1 MSSYTVP
8 MILNWLRDNTTFV
21 HRGSQAPDFNGGI
34 RFLERSSLPL
44 EAHYLYLGE
53 PEGVRQAVQAG
64 RAAAPGVVI
73 LASGSGRPASE
84 VCTLPGT
91 LTLIE
96 TDLPLLTLYNFIQ
109 EHDRRFRQWDDS
121 LRQVIYTNAGLQA
134 MVERAQS
141 LLKGSILLVNTGFQH
156 IASVYDP
163 EVKDPAAEELRELGY
178 QTAETIH
185 AIRRQTP
192 VRQDGRRFTEY
203 ISQESGN
210 YTMVHLIRYQDNLV
224 ARLCVVLNGPRH
236 NPCFSDLTAI
246 LADYVREYMFSHQGA
261 DYGNNSAFAVLCAD
275 LIERRLTDPLE
286 LEKRLKQIKLAVQRY
301 YHVMLISFQ
310 ERNDGSNTLPW
321 NYIINQLEYIFPF
334 SNITIYQGDILLLV
348 RKTKRG
354 SRPTFHQEE
363 LMNILERYDGRA
375 SISNTSEF
383 LISMPPVYYQAKA
396 AMRLGLTMDPDR
408 RIYFYEDYSVY
419 QVVELA
425 AESARQGLG
434 SRNPVHLC
442 NNELVGLVLYD
453 KKNGTNLTDVLY
465 IYLRSERNTT
475 EAAKALFV
483 HRNTMLYKIHKIVEI
498 IGDRLEDPLF
508 RERYLFSYHVLE
520 YMRKYRH
527 EDLLVLKTALEE
539 RQAQAGEGGAQSEP
553 SHFD

>member
-1 MSSYTVP
+1 
-8 MILNWLRDNTTFV
+8 MIL
-21 HRGSQAPDFNGGI
+21 S
-34 RFLERSSLPL
+34 
-44 EAHYLYLGE
+44 
-53 PEGVRQAVQAG
+53 
-64 RAAAPGVVI
+64 
-73 LASGSGRPASE
+73 SGSGRLVSE
-84 VCTLPGT
+84 MCTLPEE

-96 TDLPLLTLYNFIQ
+96 TDLPLLSLYNFIQ
-109 EHDRRFRQWDDS
+109 EHDQRFRQWDDG
-121 LRQVIYTNAGLQA
+121 LRQVIYTNAGLQR
-134 MVERAQS
+134 MLERAHD
-141 LLKGSILLVNTGFQH
+141 LLGATILLLNSGYQH

-163 EVKDPAAEELRELGY
+163 DVRDPAVEELRELGY
-178 QTAETIH
+178 QTVETIH
-185 AIRRQTP
+185 AIRHQTP
-192 VRQDGRRFTEY
+192 VRQDGRTFTEY

-210 YTMVHLIRYQDNLV
+210 YTIVHLIRYQDNLV
-224 ARLCVVLNGPRH
+224 ARLCVVLNGPQY

-275 LIERRLTDPLE
+275 LIERWLTDPLE

-310 ERNDGSNTLPW
+310 EKNDGSNTLPW

-334 SNITIYQGDILLLV
+334 SNITTYAGDILLLI

-354 SRPTFHQEE
+354 SRLSFDQDRLTA
-363 LMNILERYDGRA
+363 ILERYNGWA
-375 SISNTSEF
+375 SVGNTSEF
-383 LISMPPVYYQAKA
+383 LISMPPVYFQAKA

-408 RIYFYEDYSVY
+408 RIYFYEDYAVY
-419 QVVELA
+419 QIVELA

-442 NNELVGLVLYD
+442 NNELVSLVLYD

-465 IYLRSERNTT
+465 IYLCCERNTT

-483 HRNTMLYKIHKIVEI
+483 HRNTMLYKVHKIVEI
-498 IGDRLEDPLF
+498 IGNRLEDPLF

-527 EDLLVLKTALEE
+527 EDLLVLKTALDE
-539 RQAQAGEGGAQSEP
+539 RKARPAEAGESVG
-553 SHFD
+553 